1 MASTKKYISSK
12 FISDKFDIGK
22 ISNLS
27 LFLYDQLLVIIAHP
41 EEVRTIS
48 GVHIY
53 TIHSQEDLYGILE
66 SDELINQSRAT
77 GKLTVHHQKFGL
89 VPGPLFNP
97 SHTSL
102 YLNFSADLEKGDWE
116 ISYEGVYSNSIQV
129 VSALDKSFL
138 IKLDGLIPELEI
150 AHGAAQV
157 LDFFL
162 NNNKDLLNQEIF
174 INISPGS
181 IYVVAFKGG
190 EMALFNRFVIQ
201 GEADFLKYVLTVIQ
215 QLAFDRV
222 HCKISLFGNLN
233 YVHCEIENLQR
244 YFKNIHLKDPMQN
257 IQYQPGAE
265 DFKNTRLL
273 EAFWSPNNL

>member
-12 FISDKFDIGK
+12 FISDKFDIDR

-41 EEVRTIS
+41 EKVRAIS

-53 TIHSQEDLYGILE
+53 TINSKEDLNVILDA
-66 SDELINQSRAT
+66 DELINQSRAT

-102 YLNFSADLEKGDWE
+102 YLNFSTDLEKGDWE
-116 ISYEGVYSNSIQV
+116 ISYEGVHNNSIQV

-138 IKLDGLIPELEI
+138 TKLDGLIPELEI

-162 NNNKDLLNQEIF
+162 NNNQDLLNQEIF

-181 IYVVAFKGG
+181 IYIAAFKGG
-190 EMALFNRFVIQ
+190 ELVLFNRFAIHE
-201 GEADFLKYVLTVIQ
+201 EADFLKYVLTVIQ

-222 HCKISLFGNLN
+222 HCKISLFGNLD
-233 YVHCEIENLQR
+233 YVHCELENLQR
-244 YFKNIHLKDPMQN
+244 YFKNIQLKEQKQN
-257 IQYQPGAE
+257 IEYQPGAE